1 MTELQLMRWRAQPR
15 PAGSGRAGCDGPRQL
30 VIQRPTCFP
39 VNGGLS
45 VLSRFRSIVVLAMV
59 AAVGCSHDNDIP
71 EYADRT
77 QTDPGH
83 IPMPEPTPEERRNNA
98 LESDITF
105 FNASFR
111 TPLSD
116 KAVRTLRHVLSAP
129 PRVYRDDTITVGTHP
144 LGYLRIDG
152 KTYLW
157 NPGLLMLPIAV
168 GDTLA
173 WRHSLVTE
181 MERSWEDSGY
191 AASHE
196 ALQKVI
202 STIENYEV
210 GRTLE

>member
-1 MTELQLMRWRAQPR
+1 
-15 PAGSGRAGCDGPRQL
+15 
-30 VIQRPTCFP
+30 
-39 VNGGLS
+39 
-45 VLSRFRSIVVLAMV
+45 MV
-59 AAVGCSHDNDIP
+59 ATVGCSHNNDIP
-71 EYADRT
+71 EHADRP

-83 IPMPEPTPEERRNNA
+83 IPMLEPPPEERLNNA

-111 TPLSD
+111 ATLSD

-129 PRVYRDDTITVGTHP
+129 PRVYRDDAITVGTMP

-157 NPGLLMLPIAV
+157 NPGLLMLPKAD
-168 GDTLA
+168 GNTLA

-181 MERSWEDSGY
+181 MDRSWEDSGY

-210 GRTLE
+210 GQLGGTDD